1 MLMKMKKQFAELL
14 YNIGFVNSL
23 DPRNKVANIHSGI
36 ITKNGSKKIIILL

>member
-36 ITKNGSKKIIILL
+36 MTKKSNTKYKYLI